1 MITIVYGPKGTGKTK
16 QLIEEANK
24 VARTAKGHAVFVT
37 DTKRYMYDLTRDV
50 RFIDLT
56 DYNIAGEEAF
66 CGFIKGIIAANTD
79 NGDIF
84 IDGASRITGKP
95 LSEMVAFFYMLEKIG
110 DAMGINFVIA
120 CSAKREDLPPFIAK
134 YLQ

>member
-1 MITIVYGPKGTGKTK
+1 MKKRLLATILSLCLLVGLLSCIGYF
-16 QLIEEANK
+16 
-24 VARTAKGHAVFVT
+24 AV
-37 DTKRYMYDLTRDV
+37 DAW
-50 RFIDLT
+50 FIKF
-56 DYNIAGEEAF
+56 F

-95 LSEMVAFFYMLEKIG
+95 LSEMAAFFYMLEKIG
-110 DAMGINFVIA
+110 DTMGINFVIA